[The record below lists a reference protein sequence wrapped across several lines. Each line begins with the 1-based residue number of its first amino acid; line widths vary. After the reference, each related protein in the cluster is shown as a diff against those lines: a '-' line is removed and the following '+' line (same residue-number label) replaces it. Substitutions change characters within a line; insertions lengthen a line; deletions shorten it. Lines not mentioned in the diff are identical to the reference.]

1 MTSNSPRDPEEQGRG
16 DPAATGGGN
25 AENLQA
31 PDGSANVVDGETA
44 TLAGVPEPRAGDTD
58 GSEAAQWDVAAQ
70 GGKRDDPLLASL
82 VTLIGRL
89 DRPMSAEALIA
100 GLPLPDSDLTPEL
113 FVRAAERAG
122 LNAKLVKRRV
132 KQISN
137 LTLPCVLLLSPRS
150 ACVLVHID
158 KRDADIIFPESGD
171 AVTRVPLTE
180 LAKQYLGYALFARP
194 QVNLESHALDVGVRQ
209 SKAWF
214 WGTLLRFWP
223 IYASVAFAALLIN
236 LFALVTPLFIMNV
249 YDRVVPNNAIETLW
263 VLAIGVATVFVFDF
277 ILRILRSYFAD
288 AAGRSADTLI
298 ASRMFEQVMGMK
310 MSARPQSAGAMAS
323 HLREFET
330 LRDFFTSVT
339 LTTLIDLPFVF
350 LFIAMI
356 WFVGGPLAYVPLI
369 AVPIVLFVG
378 LIIQIPLTRVVRR
391 TFTESAHKHGI
402 LFEAIGGLE
411 TVKSMGA
418 EGRMQRNWENEV
430 GRSAKSAA
438 QARSLSTVAIS
449 LAAFSQNF
457 VTVGVVVFGVYQI
470 AEGEMTVG
478 ALVAATIL
486 AGRTMAPLAQ
496 IAGLCTRFQ
505 QSRAAL
511 KALDQIMKM
520 PVERPAS
527 RSFLHRPRLNG
538 DIEFKKVVFAYP
550 NQQTPVLDGLS
561 FSIKAGERVGVI
573 GRIGSGKSTIE
584 RLILGLYEPAEGSVL
599 VDGTDVRQI
608 DPADLRRNIGC
619 IPQEVYL
626 FSGSVRDNIAFSAPD
641 AGDDAV
647 MRAAKIAGVEDFVRL
662 HPQGFD
668 LQVGERGDA
677 VSGGQRQAIALAR
690 ALLTDRP
697 ILIFDEPTSAMDS
710 GSESRFKSRLEE
722 HLEGKTLVLIT
733 HRASLLSLVE
743 RLIVIDGG
751 KVVADGPREVVLR
764 RLSSKDIQAAKE

>member
-1 MTSNSPRDPEEQGRG
+1 MTSDSLKDLEEQGRG
-16 DPAATGGGN
+16 DPAATGGH
-25 AENLQA
+25 AENLPA
-31 PDGSANVVDGETA
+31 PDGSANVVDGEMA
-44 TLAGVPEPRAGDTD
+44 TLAGVPEPGAGEPD
-58 GSEAAQWDVAAQ
+58 GSEAAQWDVASQ
-70 GGKRDDPLLASL
+70 DGKRDDPLLASL
-82 VTLIGRL
+82 VTLIGLR

-122 LNAKLVKRRV
+122 LNAKLVKRRI

-150 ACVLVHID
+150 ACVLVRID
-158 KRDADIIFPESGD
+158 KRNADIIFPESGD
-171 AVTRVPLTE
+171 TVTRVPVTE
-180 LAKQYLGYALFARP
+180 LAKQYLGYALFAQP
-194 QVNLESHALDVGVRQ
+194 QVNLESRAMDVGVRQ

-214 WGTLLRFWP
+214 WGTLARFWP

-236 LFALVTPLFIMNV
+236 VFALVTPLFIMNV
-249 YDRVVPNNAIETLW
+249 YDRVVPNNAVETLW

-277 ILRILRSYFAD
+277 VLRILRSYFAD

-391 TFTESAHKHGI
+391 TFNESAHKHGI

-418 EGRMQRNWENEV
+418 EGLMQRKWENEV

-449 LAAFSQNF
+449 LAAFSQNI
-457 VTVGVVVFGVYQI
+457 VTVGVVVYGVYQI
-470 AEGEMTVG
+470 GEGLMTVG

-520 PVERPAS
+520 PV
-527 RSFLHRPRLNG
+527 
-538 DIEFKKVVFAYP
+538 
-550 NQQTPVLDGLS
+550 
-561 FSIKAGERVGVI
+561 
-573 GRIGSGKSTIE
+573 
-584 RLILGLYEPAEGSVL
+584 
-599 VDGTDVRQI
+599 
-608 DPADLRRNIGC
+608 
-619 IPQEVYL
+619 
-626 FSGSVRDNIAFSAPD
+626 
-641 AGDDAV
+641 
-647 MRAAKIAGVEDFVRL
+647 
-662 HPQGFD
+662 
-668 LQVGERGDA
+668 
-677 VSGGQRQAIALAR
+677 
-690 ALLTDRP
+690 
-697 ILIFDEPTSAMDS
+697 
-710 GSESRFKSRLEE
+710 
-722 HLEGKTLVLIT
+722 
-733 HRASLLSLVE
+733 
-743 RLIVIDGG
+743 
-751 KVVADGPREVVLR
+751 
-764 RLSSKDIQAAKE
+764 